1 MEMIPVALIDDPEFN
16 SRVDADTSKIKALA
30 LTIPT
35 PDKLLQPIT
44 VEKVSSRYLLVAG
57 SRRLAA
63 ARLNG
68 HTEIK
73 ANVRPESD
81 TLTRMSDNFI
91 ENQQREDLSLY
102 EKARWIAA
110 FREKGAKGQDIAH
123 ATGLSRQYI
132 SNLAGMFERLPAE
145 IHADWRAGHKAAIL
159 DVLAPIAA
167 LKAKTPE
174 KLKEAQLD
182 KWATV
187 KKLTDK
193 YEAKINPSEDDEDDE
208 DEAPAKKKKPAKEQD
223 DAPFKVPNQ
232 RFFDLV
238 QAVKRSKLPG
248 GNLAIAC
255 MKALV
260 GETNKVKDVWDADAG
275 TQATQ

>member
-81 TLTRMSDNFI
+81 TLTRMSDNFV
-91 ENQQREDLSLY
+91 ENQQREDLTLY

-110 FREKGAKGQDIAH
+110 FREKGAKGMDISH
-123 ATGLSRQYI
+123 ATGLSRQHV

-145 IHADWRAGHKAAIL
+145 IHADWRAGHKAATLNIL
-159 DVLAPIAA
+159 ARIAA

-174 KLKEAQLD
+174 KLKEEQLAR
-182 KWATV
+182 WATV
-187 KKLTDK
+187 KKLTEK
-193 YEAKINPSEDDEDDE
+193 YEAKIDPSEDDEDE
-208 DEAPAKKKKPAKEQD
+208 TTAKKKKSNKEQD

-232 RFFDLV
+232 RFFDLI